1 MLKQIITH
9 RKSFFEL
16 SRNDFKAKY
25 ANSLLG
31 AVWAFVIP
39 LVIIL
44 VLWFVFE
51 RGLRALPVGDVPFML
66 FYIPAFIAWNF
77 FSEAFS
83 SSCGCLREY
92 SYVVE
97 KMKFEVRLLPVIKIL
112 SAFYVH
118 FFFILFAFAVFMAYG
133 WMPSLYNLQVAYYLI
148 CLLVLLL
155 ALSFLFSSLAAF
167 SGDVNNIVSVILQ
180 VGFWATPIIWSSDS
194 MPPKVQMILKLNPM
208 YYICN
213 GYRES
218 FVYKTWFWESP
229 ALTAYFWAV
238 TLFLLLVGTY
248 VFKRLRPQFSDV
260 L

>member
-1 MLKQIITH
+1 MIKKRMAQ

-25 ANSLLG
+25 SNSLLG

-66 FYIPAFIAWNF
+66 FYIPAFISWNF

-92 SYVVE
+92 SYVVK
-97 KMKFEVRLLPVIKIL
+97 KMKFEVELLPVIKIL

-118 FFFILFAFAVFMAYG
+118 IFFIAFALLVFLVYG
-133 WMPSLYNLQVAYYLI
+133 WTPCLYNLQIIYYLA

-155 ALSFLFSSLAAF
+155 GLSFLFSSLAAF
-167 SGDVNNIVSVILQ
+167 SGDVNNVVAVILQ
-180 VGFWATPIIWSSDS
+180 VGFWATPIIWSADS
-194 MPPKVQMILKLNPM
+194 MPPKVQMVLKLNPM

-229 ALTAYFWAV
+229 VLTAYFWAV
-238 TLFLLLVGTY
+238 ALLVLLLGTY
-248 VFKRLRPQFSDV
+248 SFKRLRPQFSDV